1 MSAFQMLVLQGLWI
15 IVRLLLKTQNDNSG
29 TDEVMW
35 AKGVAETLQDERYRN
50 L

>member
-15 IVRLLLKTQNDNSG
+15 IVRLLLKTQNYNSG